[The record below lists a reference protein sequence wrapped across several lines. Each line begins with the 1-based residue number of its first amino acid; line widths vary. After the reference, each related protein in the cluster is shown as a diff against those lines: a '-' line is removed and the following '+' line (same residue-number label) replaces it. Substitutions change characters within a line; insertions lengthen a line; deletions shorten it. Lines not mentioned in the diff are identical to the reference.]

1 MQTRAMDMVAGSQ
14 EPLNTSVAGRCC
26 SASLQKGTALVAQGF
41 SAFQGARGNPWP
53 PHRCASTIHG
63 SSGTVPHGKQVLG
76 SGRGAGSTWGAER
89 AGQRAR
95 TPGCSPDWLPFT
107 AQSLCFLTTLCI
119 LSTSTIDMGLERS
132 HALLCL
138 GQGLCGLVF
147 QGESPLP
154 LCSWWQKGPLCA
166 SGSVLLQGWIGTEQP
181 QLGRKQQGG
190 GRGGL

>member
-1 MQTRAMDMVAGSQ
+1 MVAGSQ

-26 SASLQKGTALVAQGF
+26 SASLQSGTALVPQGF
-41 SAFQGARGNPWP
+41 SAFQGARGSPWP
-53 PHRCASTIHG
+53 PHCCASTIQSLRASKCWG
-63 SSGTVPHGKQVLG
+63 LAGVQAALG
-76 SGRGAGSTWGAER
+76 VQRGWSESR
-89 AGQRAR
+89 D
-95 TPGCSPDWLPFT
+95 PGVHPKLALPFM
-107 AQSLCFLTTLCI
+107 AQRLCFLTTLCI

-132 HALLCL
+132 HAFLCL